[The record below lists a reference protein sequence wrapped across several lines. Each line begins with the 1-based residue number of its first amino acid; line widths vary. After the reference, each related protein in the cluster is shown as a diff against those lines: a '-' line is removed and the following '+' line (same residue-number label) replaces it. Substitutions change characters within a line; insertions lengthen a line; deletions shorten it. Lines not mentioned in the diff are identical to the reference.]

1 MLHCLTHCWLAEIS
15 EGAAH
20 IGRGYDRCSTCRW
33 SVLTGELYMVPDINN
48 DKMCYCQSE
57 NRNVRES

>member
-1 MLHCLTHCWLAEIS
+1 MLHILDVDMIDVRLAD
-15 EGAAH
+15 G
-20 IGRGYDRCSTCRW
+20 
-33 SVLTGELYMVPDINN
+33 VYMVPDINN